1 MTEFKAREDAR
12 RKVVRSAAVWTPIF
26 VASTALS
33 IAFAVLALDSPGAWV
48 SFAIAALIG
57 LLSGVSA
64 LGALRDLYAEPIETQ
79 GPIERKWRKSDI
91 LVFRGHY
98 ILCQKRVFRLP
109 REDYE
114 EMPEAG
120 AGIIIRHYPH
130 TNALVAWSKMPEP
143 PAEARGQGEEGGE
156 MEAGEEK
163 RAWVP
168 AEGSATDASVGLEEP
183 RMPERP
189 APVRDAPETVE
200 PPRFGANASEERD
213 ER

>member
-12 RKVVRSAAVWTPIF
+12 SKVVRSAAVWTPIF
-26 VASTALS
+26 VVSTALS
-33 IAFAVLALDSPGAWV
+33 IAFAVLALDSPGAWI

-57 LLSGVSA
+57 VLSGVSA
-64 LGALRDLYAEPIETQ
+64 LGALRDLYTEPVETQ
-79 GPIERKWRKSDI
+79 GLVERKWRKSDI

-98 ILCQKRVFRLP
+98 ILCRKRVFRVP

-120 AGIIIRHYPH
+120 GGIIIRHYPH
-130 TNALVAWSKMPEP
+130 TNALVAWSKTPEAP
-143 PAEARGQGEEGGE
+143 GEARGEAEEGGE
-156 MEAGEEK
+156 SEEVEQK

-168 AEGSATDASVGLEEP
+168 AEGSATDASVGLAEP
-183 RMPERP
+183 RLPERP
-189 APVRDAPETVE
+189 APLRDEPETVE
-200 PPRFGANASEERD
+200 PPRFGTAAGEERD